1 MNAVWGFGLLRL
13 LLIACK
19 VLYREFCYYA
29 AVSRNLVELR
39 FLKQGLHNEPTKLR
53 ECAQTEIDAADESGA
68 YDAILLGYG
77 LCSNGVEG
85 LRSSKHKIVIPR
97 AHDCITFFLG
107 SKERYARY
115 FEDHPGTY
123 WYTPGWIETDG
134 AADRPR
140 YDAVYREYMEKYGE
154 DNARYIFEVLQS
166 WTKHYDRAAYM
177 DLGFCDN
184 TTYRDHTK
192 NVAAE
197 RGWEYVE
204 VDGDPSLVID
214 LLEGN
219 WDAERFLV
227 LEPGETVRATH
238 DERILGVLP

>member
-1 MNAVWGFGLLRL
+1 LRL

-29 AVSRNLVELR
+29 AISRNLVELR
-39 FLKQGLHNEPTKLR
+39 FLEQGLHNEPTKLR
-53 ECAQTEIDAADESGA
+53 ERVQAEIDAADGDGK

-77 LCSNGVEG
+77 LCSNGIEG

-107 SKERYARY
+107 SKERYINY
-115 FEDHPGTY
+115 FSDHPGTY
-123 WYTPGWIETDG
+123 WYTPGWIETNG

-140 YDAVYREYMEKYGE
+140 YDAVYREYVAKYGE
-154 DNARYIFEVLQS
+154 DNARYLFEVLQA
-166 WTKHYDRAAYM
+166 WIEHYDRAAYV

-184 TTYRDHTK
+184 TGYRQRTRDI
-192 NVAAE
+192 AAE
-197 RGWEYVE
+197 REWEYVE
-204 VDGDPSLVID
+204 VDGDPRLVID

-219 WDAERFLV
+219 WESERFLV
-227 LEPGETVRATH
+227 VEPGEAVQASH
-238 DERILGVLP
+238 DECILRVLQ